1 MQMQLC
7 SSPSLLALLVSHVTC
22 LKRNIV
28 VLNYIMQITKYI
40 VIVVF
45 VSHESE
51 YEVVCITKLIKAKV
65 VQSNDYIASRRNGI
79 VI

>member
-1 MQMQLC
+1 
-7 SSPSLLALLVSHVTC
+7 
-22 LKRNIV
+22 
-28 VLNYIMQITKYI
+28 MQITKYI
-40 VIVVF
+40 VMVVF

-79 VI
+79 VIWMKISHFKLSVQMIKDSISILYDYIRCLN